1 VGTPVLY
8 ELHGRQDRRYSQFS
22 WRTRFALAHK
32 GVSVAYRPVRIS
44 DKGAI
49 AFSGQDKVPILVDE
63 TGTAIAD
70 SWRIAEHLEAH
81 FPGRPS
87 LFGEQAGRAF
97 ARFVNNWT
105 DRTLVPMAAAM
116 LMADVTECVDP
127 ADAKHLRTQIEKAF
141 GKPLEELRD
150 GRDVR
155 VKEFRRALDP
165 ARSSLK
171 IQQFLS
177 GAAPAYPDYI
187 LFSLFQWARIVS
199 PFDLIDTGDLAL
211 MGWRTRMLDLFD
223 GLARREPARAPER

>member
-1 VGTPVLY
+1 MATAILY
-8 ELHGRQDRRYSQFS
+8 ELQGLQDRRYSQFS
-22 WRTRFALAHK
+22 WRTRLALAHK
-32 GVSVAYRPVRIS
+32 SVAVAYRPVRVS

-49 AFSGQDKVPILVDE
+49 AFSGQDKVPILIDE
-63 TGTAIAD
+63 AGTAIAD
-70 SWRIAEHLEAH
+70 SWRIAEHLES
-81 FPGRPS
+81 RYSEQPS
-87 LFGEQAGRAF
+87 LFGGQAGRAF
-97 ARFVNNWT
+97 ARFINNWT
-105 DRTLVPMAAAM
+105 DRMLVPTAASM

-127 ADAKHLRTQIEKAF
+127 EDATHLRTQMEEAF
-141 GKPLEELRD
+141 GKPLEDLRS

-199 PFDLIDTGDLAL
+199 TFDLIDAGDLAL
-211 MGWRTRMLDLFD
+211 VGWRARMLDLFD
-223 GLARREPARAPER
+223 GLARREPARTPDR